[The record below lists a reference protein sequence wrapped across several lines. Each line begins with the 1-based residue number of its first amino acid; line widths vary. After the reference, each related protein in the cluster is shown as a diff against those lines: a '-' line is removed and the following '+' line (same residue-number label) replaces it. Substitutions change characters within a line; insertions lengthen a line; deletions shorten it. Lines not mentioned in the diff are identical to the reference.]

1 MNRILVIG
9 DLIIDR
15 YRFLT
20 PLRSDP
26 ANNNALVVERDR
38 QESVNGGAGFLV
50 RNLESLCENKISFFH
65 APFRTNKLKG
75 PNIRCLPMK
84 TRYYIE
90 DRFILREDKGDSIK
104 NDKRLIDKFIDE
116 IKDND
121 YVVISDYHKGTIKYS
136 DIKKILDRCNETNI
150 TFIDTNHVQPE
161 HEGADWLKINYE
173 TARESVNIFGI
184 NIAKKISA
192 KTGTNVIVTR
202 GEDGFIAYLREND
215 ESIYYTKD
223 EYKNGT
229 KHFVDSI
236 GAGDTF
242 FAGFI
247 SAMINKKK
255 IIPSLIYADVVAH
268 LSTTQLGT
276 IKVVDKAEA
285 DSEYKHIK
293 TTTEENGGAIYV
305 HRTIIND

>member
-1 MNRILVIG
+1 MARILVIG
-9 DLIIDR
+9 DLLLDHYKFYENVR
-15 YRFLT
+15 N
-20 PLRSDP
+20 DP
-26 ANNNALVVERDR
+26 ATPDIPVVKLVNEIKVD
-38 QESVNGGAGFLV
+38 GGAGYLV
-50 RNLESLCENKISFFH
+50 RNLKELVDIDVIYFHGSVPTKIRNYMNDKYTF
-65 APFRTNKLKG
+65 
-75 PNIRCLPMK
+75 
-84 TRYYIE
+84 
-90 DRFILREDKGDSIK
+90 REDI
-104 NDKRLIDKFIDE
+104 NDEILHSPPLIDEFVDE

-136 DIKKILDRCNETNI
+136 DIKRILAKCNETNI

-161 HEGADWLKINYE
+161 HEGVDWLKINYE

-192 KTGTNVIVTR
+192 KTGTNVIVTK
-202 GEDGFIAYLREND
+202 GAEGFIAYLRKND

-247 SAMINKKK
+247 SALINKKK
-255 IIPSLIYADVVAH
+255 IVPSLIYADVVAH

-276 IKVVDKAEA
+276 IKVVDKTEA
-285 DSEYKHIK
+285 DTEYKHIE
-293 TTTEENGGAIYV
+293 TTTEENGGAIYI
-305 HRTIIND
+305 HRSIVNEKK

>member
-1 MNRILVIG
+1 MPRILVLG
-9 DLIIDR
+9 DRLLDHYKFYETIR
-15 YRFLT
+15 N
-20 PLRSDP
+20 DP
-26 ANNNALVVERDR
+26 ATPDIPVVKLINEVKVD
-38 QESVNGGAGFLV
+38 GGAGNLV
-50 RNLESLCENKISFFH
+50 RS
-65 APFRTNKLKG
+65 
-75 PNIRCLPMK
+75 
-84 TRYYIE
+84 
-90 DRFILREDKGDSIK
+90 LRELINVDVMHFHGSVPVKIRNYMDDRYTFREDI
-104 NDKRLIDKFIDE
+104 NDKILHSPPLIDEFVDE

-136 DIKKILDRCNETNI
+136 DIKRILNKCNKTNI

-161 HEGADWLKINYE
+161 HEGVDWLKINYE

-192 KTGTNVIVTR
+192 KTRTNVIVTK
-202 GEDGFIAYLREND
+202 GADGFIAYLRKND

-247 SAMINKKK
+247 SALINKEK

-276 IKVVDKAEA
+276 IKVVDKTEA
-285 DSEYKHIK
+285 DTEYKHIE
-293 TTTEENGGAIYV
+293 TTTEENGGAIYI
-305 HRTIIND
+305 HRKC

>member
-1 MNRILVIG
+1 MARILVLG
-9 DLIIDR
+9 DLLLDH
-15 YRFLT
+15 YKFYKN
-20 PLRSDP
+20 LRNDP
-26 ANNNALVVERDR
+26 ATPDIPVVKLVNEVKVD
-38 QESVNGGAGFLV
+38 GGAGYLV
-50 RNLESLCENKISFFH
+50 RNLKELVDIDVLYFHGSVPTKIRSY
-65 APFRTNKLKG
+65 
-75 PNIRCLPMK
+75 MDD
-84 TRYYIE
+84 RYT
-90 DRFILREDKGDSIK
+90 FREDI
-104 NDKRLIDKFIDE
+104 NDEILHSPPLIDEFVDE

-136 DIKKILDRCNETNI
+136 DIKRILAKCNETNI

-161 HEGADWLKINYE
+161 HEGVDWLKINYE

-192 KTGTNVIVTR
+192 KTGTNVIVTK
-202 GEDGFIAYLREND
+202 GAEGFSAYLREND

-229 KHFVDSI
+229 KYFVDSI

-247 SAMINKKK
+247 AALINKEK

-268 LSTTQLGT
+268 LSITQLGT
-276 IKVVDKAEA
+276 IKVVDKTEA
-285 DSEYKHIK
+285 DTEYKHIE
-293 TTTEENGGAIYV
+293 TTTEENGGAIYI
-305 HRTIIND
+305 HRSIVNEKK

>member
-1 MNRILVIG
+1 MARVLVLG
-9 DLIIDR
+9 DRLLDHYIFYENVR
-15 YRFLT
+15 N
-20 PLRSDP
+20 DP
-26 ANNNALVVERDR
+26 ATPDIPVVKLVDEVKVD
-38 QESVNGGAGFLV
+38 GGAGNLV
-50 RNLESLCENKISFFH
+50 RNLKELVDIDVIYFHGSVPTKIRNYMDGKYTF
-65 APFRTNKLKG
+65 
-75 PNIRCLPMK
+75 
-84 TRYYIE
+84 
-90 DRFILREDKGDSIK
+90 REDI
-104 NDKRLIDKFIDE
+104 NDEILHSPLLIDEFVDE

-136 DIKKILDRCNETNI
+136 DIKRILTKCNETNI

-161 HEGADWLKINYE
+161 HEGVDWLKINYE

-192 KTGTNVIVTR
+192 KTGTNVIVTK
-202 GEDGFIAYLREND
+202 GAEGFIAYLRKND

-223 EYKNGT
+223 EYKNGA

-247 SAMINKKK
+247 SALVNKEK

-276 IKVVDKAEA
+276 IKVVDKTEA
-285 DSEYKHIK
+285 DTEYKHIE
-293 TTTEENGGAIYV
+293 TTTEESGGAIYV
-305 HRTIIND
+305 HRTIIDD

>member
-1 MNRILVIG
+1 MARVLVLG
-9 DLIIDR
+9 DRLLDHYKFYENIR
-15 YRFLT
+15 N
-20 PLRSDP
+20 DP
-26 ANNNALVVERDR
+26 ATPNIPVVKLVDEVKVD
-38 QESVNGGAGFLV
+38 GGAGNLV
-50 RNLESLCENKISFFH
+50 RS
-65 APFRTNKLKG
+65 
-75 PNIRCLPMK
+75 
-84 TRYYIE
+84 
-90 DRFILREDKGDSIK
+90 LRELINVDVIYFHGSVPTKIRNYMDGKYTFREDI
-104 NDKRLIDKFIDE
+104 NDEILHSPLLIDEFVDE

-136 DIKKILDRCNETNI
+136 DIKRILAKCNETNI

-161 HEGADWLKINYE
+161 HEGVDWLKINYE

-192 KTGTNVIVTR
+192 KTGTNVIVTKSA
-202 GEDGFIAYLREND
+202 EGFIAYLRKND

-247 SAMINKKK
+247 AALINKEK

-276 IKVVDKAEA
+276 IKVVDKNEA
-285 DSEYKHIK
+285 DTEYKHIE

-305 HRTIIND
+305 HRTIIDD

>member
-1 MNRILVIG
+1 MARILVIG
-9 DLIIDR
+9 DLLLDHYKFYENVR
-15 YRFLT
+15 N
-20 PLRSDP
+20 DP
-26 ANNNALVVERDR
+26 ATPDIPVVKLVNEIKVD
-38 QESVNGGAGFLV
+38 GGAGYLV
-50 RNLESLCENKISFFH
+50 RNLKELVDIDVIYFHGSVPTKIRNYMNDKYTF
-65 APFRTNKLKG
+65 
-75 PNIRCLPMK
+75 
-84 TRYYIE
+84 
-90 DRFILREDKGDSIK
+90 REDI
-104 NDKRLIDKFIDE
+104 NDEILHSPPLIDEFVDE

-136 DIKKILDRCNETNI
+136 DIKRILAKCNETNI

-161 HEGADWLKINYE
+161 HEGVDWLKINYE

-192 KTGTNVIVTR
+192 KTRTNVIVTK
-202 GEDGFIAYLREND
+202 GADGFIAYLRKND

-247 SAMINKKK
+247 AALINKEK

-276 IKVVDKAEA
+276 IKVVDKIEA
-285 DSEYKHIK
+285 DTEYKHIE
-293 TTTEENGGAIYV
+293 TTTEENGGAIYI
-305 HRTIIND
+305 HRNIVNEKK

>member
-1 MNRILVIG
+1 M
-9 DLIIDR
+9 DDR
-15 YRFLT
+15 YTF
-20 PLRSDP
+20 
-26 ANNNALVVERDR
+26 
-38 QESVNGGAGFLV
+38 
-50 RNLESLCENKISFFH
+50 
-65 APFRTNKLKG
+65 
-75 PNIRCLPMK
+75 
-84 TRYYIE
+84 
-90 DRFILREDKGDSIK
+90 REDI
-104 NDKRLIDKFIDE
+104 NDKILHSPPLIDEFVDE

-136 DIKKILDRCNETNI
+136 DIKRILTKCNETNI

-161 HEGADWLKINYE
+161 HEGVDWLKINYE

-192 KTGTNVIVTR
+192 KTGTNVIVTK
-202 GEDGFIAYLREND
+202 GAEGFIAYLRKND

-247 SAMINKKK
+247 SALINKKK
-255 IIPSLIYADVVAH
+255 IVPSLIYADVVAH

-276 IKVVDKAEA
+276 IKVVDKTEA
-285 DSEYKHIK
+285 DTEYKHIE
-293 TTTEENGGAIYV
+293 TTTEENGGAIYI
-305 HRTIIND
+305 HRSIVNEKK